1 MANETTAPASAGA
14 LAVDPAKRYRVKLG
28 RPVQIAPKIW
38 ARPSTHEVILLGSE
52 IAQHGDA
59 ITSYEEV

>member
-1 MANETTAPASAGA
+1 MADTPVNQP
-14 LAVDPAKRYRVKLG
+14 DPAKRYRVKLA
-28 RPVQIAPKIW
+28 RAVEVAPRIW
-38 ARPSTHEVILLGSE
+38 ARPSTHEIILQGSE